1 MWHTLGAVFLS
12 ESEFLSRRGKER
24 LGGIHF
30 LDASL
35 LFWKRRR
42 CLSEGSLLFP
52 PSLIPSV
59 STSVSAGRYTHVP
72 NKQGHLQTLW
82 MYEISLLSGNLVF
95 FSFLFFCSRV
105 FEIHNT
111 IWNTFCGHLPELSRS
126 RWPRR
131 AFLLSGTRLF
141 RGIVFPQT
149 QFQCS
154 KHYKEAWERSHCY
167 RLTLLLP

>member
-95 FSFLFFCSRV
+95 FSFLFFFVAGCLRSITRYGIHSAVTCLNSRV
-105 FEIHNT
+105 PGGPGVLFCSAVRGFLEASSSPRHNFNVQSIT
-111 IWNTFCGHLPELSRS
+111 KRH
-126 RWPRR
+126 
-131 AFLLSGTRLF
+131 
-141 RGIVFPQT
+141 
-149 QFQCS
+149 
-154 KHYKEAWERSHCY
+154 ERD
-167 RLTLLLP
+167 LTVIA